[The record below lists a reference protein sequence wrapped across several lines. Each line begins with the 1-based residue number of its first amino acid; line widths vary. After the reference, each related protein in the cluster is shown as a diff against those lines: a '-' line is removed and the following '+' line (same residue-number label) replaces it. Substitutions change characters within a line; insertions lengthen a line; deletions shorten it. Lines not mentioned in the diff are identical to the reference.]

1 MLDRRLFA
9 NFDWVLLSIVIM
21 LCAVG
26 IVAMYSATMGN
37 PQLSRFLPRQVIWMV
52 LGLALALVATVIDY
66 RIWARFGPLL
76 HLGAVLLLILA
87 LFIGTGGPGSPVE
100 RWLKVGPVFVQPSEF
115 TKLTLV
121 LSLAHY
127 FREGQ
132 RIGRLGIKEIIWPS
146 LLVIIPLMLILRQ
159 PDLGTALLLLIVFM
173 PMIFL
178 AGL

>member
-76 HLGAVLLLILA
+76 HLGAVLLLIL
-87 LFIGTGGPGSPVE
+87 
-100 RWLKVGPVFVQPSEF
+100 
-115 TKLTLV
+115 V
-121 LSLAHY
+121 L
-127 FREGQ
+127 
-132 RIGRLGIKEIIWPS
+132 
-146 LLVIIPLMLILRQ
+146 M
-159 PDLGTALLLLIVFM
+159 TLLLLRLRRRPSFVQVFHVTTSALSDC
-173 PMIFL
+173 IGQWVQCL
-178 AGL
+178 VHALTISRRS